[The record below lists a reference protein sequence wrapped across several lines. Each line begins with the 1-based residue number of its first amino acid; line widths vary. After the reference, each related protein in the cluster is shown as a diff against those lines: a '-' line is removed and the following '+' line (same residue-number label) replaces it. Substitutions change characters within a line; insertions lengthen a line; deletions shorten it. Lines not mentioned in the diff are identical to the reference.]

1 MSRIIDVFVD
11 FFFPNICVICGKNT
25 NNTKSSVCHT
35 CIQKI
40 DYIKTSHCV
49 TCYQPLPDGG
59 AHCWQCKR
67 TKYHFEIIIAVGKY
81 TGILRELIL
90 KFKEKDFLKENLG
103 EILLNALKSNLNI
116 DKIDYI
122 VPVPLSK
129 KREFYRGYNQ
139 AMLLAEYISGK
150 TGKNII
156 VNNLIRVK
164 NTKAQYELN
173 REERLLNLKDVFE
186 LKEPRFFKNKSIVI
200 IDDIATTCSTLEECS
215 RVLKKSGAKNVYGLV
230 LARD

>member
-11 FFFPNICVICGKNT
+11 FFFPNVCVICGKNT

-40 DYIKTSHCV
+40 DYIKSSHCV

-186 LKEPRFFKNKSIVI
+186 LKEPWFFKNKSIVI

-215 RVLKKSGAKNVYGLV
+215 RVLRKSGAKNVYGLV

>member
-11 FFFPNICVICGKNT
+11 FFFPNVCVICGKNT

-40 DYIKTSHCV
+40 DYIKSSHCV

-186 LKEPRFFKNKSIVI
+186 LKEPWFFKNKSIVI

>member
-11 FFFPNICVICGKNT
+11 FFFPNVCVICGKNT

-40 DYIKTSHCV
+40 DYIKSSHCV

-81 TGILRELIL
+81 SGILRELIL

-186 LKEPRFFKNKSIVI
+186 LKEPWFFKNKSIVI

>member
-186 LKEPRFFKNKSIVI
+186 LKEPWFFKNKSIVI

>member
-11 FFFPNICVICGKNT
+11 FFFPNVCVICGKNT

-186 LKEPRFFKNKSIVI
+186 LKEPWFFKNKSIVI

-215 RVLKKSGAKNVYGLV
+215 RVLRKSGAKNVYGLV

>member
-11 FFFPNICVICGKNT
+11 FFFPNVCVICGKNT

>member
-186 LKEPRFFKNKSIVI
+186 LKEPWFFKNKSIVI

-215 RVLKKSGAKNVYGLV
+215 RVLRKSGAKNVYGLV

>member
-81 TGILRELIL
+81 SGILRELIL

-186 LKEPRFFKNKSIVI
+186 LKEPWFFKNKSIVI

>member
-11 FFFPNICVICGKNT
+11 FFFPNVCVICGKNT

-40 DYIKTSHCV
+40 DYIKSSHCV